1 MVQGILG
8 DLADRGDPEKE
19 PKIIT
24 SSLLSVLHLNNLK
37 SQYSTGKMTRRAKV
51 LAFTQIKL

>member
-8 DLADRGDPEKE
+8 DLADRGDPEME

-37 SQYSTGKMTRRAKV
+37 SQYSAGKVAQWVKV
-51 LAFTQIKL
+51 HLLR